1 MNYKE
6 TLNLP
11 KTDFPMKADLP
22 KREPLIQ
29 NAWKDMDVY
38 KKMIEARQGA
48 PSFILHDGP
57 PYANGDIHL
66 GTALNKVLKD
76 IIIKYRTM
84 QGYLSPYVPGWD
96 CHGQPI
102 EHEVEKKMGQE
113 RGQLDIM
120 EIRHLCYEYAM
131 RFVERQSG
139 QFQRLG
145 VLGDFANPYLTLRPA
160 YEATNIRMF
169 ARLYEKGLI
178 YRGRKPIHWCPRC
191 KTALAEAEIEYD
203 EKTSPSIYVK
213 FPVSEGLKGV
223 PAGAGEVSLVIWTTT
238 PWTLPANVAI
248 ALHPDMDYALVKV
261 GDEALIIGE
270 ALLVSVMQDLGIE
283 NYQKMATY
291 KGRDLLGV
299 LTRHPWEERPTR
311 VVSADYVDFE
321 VGTGAVHIAPGHGY
335 EDYQVGLEFGLPMP
349 MPVDD
354 EGKFTG
360 EAPLFAGQFI
370 QEANLSILDDLEKR
384 GLLLAMRE
392 VTHPYPHCWRCKKPV
407 IFRATPQWFIA
418 VDRAYGGRTLRERA
432 IDSLDRVEW
441 IPGWNYKR
449 MLGMLE
455 MRPDWCLSRQRSWG
469 VPIPVFYCD
478 DCGNEVVN
486 ADTLHRIAELI
497 GERGS
502 DSWFQL
508 TPEEILGESCT
519 CGDCGSGSLRKGTDI
534 LDVWFE
540 SGISHEAVLKQWDS
554 LAWPSDM
561 YLEGSDQHRGWF
573 QTSLLTA
580 VGTNEEP
587 PFRKVLTHGF
597 VVDGEGRKMSKSLGN
612 VISPQD
618 ICDRLGADVL
628 RLWVAAADYTV
639 DIPAS
644 DEIFERLVEAYRRI
658 RNTIRFLLGNL
669 YDYDDC
675 TDAPAREEMEEMDTW
690 MLSRLQSFVERVNQ
704 AYESF
709 QFHQVYQALHHFC
722 AVDLSSLYL
731 DMRKDCL
738 YTCASDSA
746 SRRSSQ
752 AVLHRILQVLVRIM
766 SPILS
771 HTAEEAWQSMRGESE
786 EESVFLLDW
795 PQPDPD
801 LKNEALEADWAE
813 LIALRD
819 KVTKRLEEMRAGKEI
834 GTSLEAEV
842 VLKVPVIDA
851 DGWRKRLPLLPTLFI
866 TSSVR
871 LEEVEGLEEAEVE
884 AHQATGEKCQR
895 CWNRRASVGSD
906 PGHPELCDRCIPVVD
921 AIKGAAE

>member
-11 KTDFPMKADLP
+11 KTDFPMRADLP

-29 NAWKDMDVY
+29 GAWRDMDVY
-38 KKMIEARQGA
+38 KKMIEARRGA

-66 GTALNKVLKD
+66 GTALNKILKD

-84 QGYLSPYVPGWD
+84 QGFLAPYVPGWD

-102 EHEVEKKMGQE
+102 EHEVEKKMGLE
-113 RGQLDIM
+113 REQLDIM
-120 EIRHLCYEYAM
+120 DIRRRCYEYAM
-131 RFVERQSG
+131 LFVERQSG

-191 KTALAEAEIEYD
+191 KTALAEAEIEYA

-213 FPVSEGLKGV
+213 FPVLEGLKDI
-223 PAGAGEVSLVIWTTT
+223 PAGAGDVSMVIWTTT

-248 ALHPDMDYALVKV
+248 ALHPEMDYALVKV
-261 GDEALIIGE
+261 GGEALIIGE
-270 ALLVSVMQDLGIE
+270 TLLMSVMQDLGIE
-283 NYQKMATY
+283 DYEKLRTY
-291 KGRDLLGV
+291 RGRDLVGI

-311 VVSADYVDFE
+311 VVSAEYVDFE

-335 EDYQVGLEFGLPMP
+335 EDYQVGLEFDLPMP

-354 EGKFTG
+354 EGRFTS

-370 QEANLSILDDLEKR
+370 QDANLSILDNLEKR

-418 VDRAYGGRTLRERA
+418 VDLAYGGRTLRQRA
-432 IDSLDRVEW
+432 IESLDRVEW

-455 MRPDWCLSRQRSWG
+455 MRPDWCISRQRSWG

-478 DCGNEVVN
+478 DCGGEVVN
-486 ADTLHRIAELI
+486 ADTLRRIAELI

-502 DSWFQL
+502 DSWFLL
-508 TPEEILGESCT
+508 TPGEILGESAT
-519 CGDCGSGSLRKGTDI
+519 CGECGSGSLRKGTDI

-540 SGISHEAVLKQWDS
+540 SGISHEAVLKEWDS
-554 LAWPSDM
+554 LTWPSDM

-580 VGTNEEP
+580 VGTAEEP

-597 VVDGEGRKMSKSLGN
+597 VVDGDGKKMSKSLGN

-669 YDYDDC
+669 YDYDENVH
-675 TDAPAREEMEEMDTW
+675 APAREEMEEMDLW
-690 MLSRLQSFVERVNQ
+690 MLSRLQTFVERVNQ
-704 AYESF
+704 SYESH

-738 YTCASDSA
+738 YTGASDSVA
-746 SRRSSQ
+746 RRSAQ
-752 AVLHRILQVLVRIM
+752 TALQRILQVLVRIM

-771 HTAEEAWQSMRGESE
+771 HTAEETWQSMRPEDGER
-786 EESVFLLDW
+786 SVFLLDW

-801 LKNEALEADWAE
+801 LKDEALEADWAE
-813 LIALRD
+813 LIAIRD
-819 KVTKRLEEMRAGKEI
+819 KVTKRLEEMRAAKEI

-842 VLKVPVIDA
+842 VLKVPVA
-851 DGWRKRLPLLPTLFI
+851 EANGWKERLPLLPTLFI
-866 TSSVR
+866 TSSVVLEEIDG
-871 LEEVEGLEEAEVE
+871 LEEVTVE
-884 AHQATGEKCQR
+884 AHPASGEKCQR

-906 PGHPELCDRCIPVVD
+906 PGHPELCDRCVPVVD
-921 AIKGAAE
+921 AMKGI